1 MTIQDGPNTWD
12 DDVRQ
17 DGVLSSGSQSNPN
30 HINGGEA
37 RTAHTKRTASVPLR
51 DVPAYT
57 PMRKLKI
64 VTIGAGFSGLLF
76 AHKLQHQ
83 YAEMQNLV
91 EHKIIESREEIGGT
105 WLVNTY
111 PGIQCDVPAHIY
123 VRCSKLI
130 FMRAYSFHD
139 RHFLSILIQTGV
151 ISTHRVGKYMTTL
164 LRL

>member
-1 MTIQDGPNTWD
+1 MQDNAIQQKDVLPNRPNQA
-12 DDVRQ
+12 VNSHQ
-17 DGVLSSGSQSNPN
+17 VNSN
-30 HINGGEA
+30 E
-37 RTAHTKRTASVPLR
+37 AHTSYDDGAPPGLFR

-83 YAEMQNLV
+83 YAEMQSLV
-91 EHKIIESREEIGGT
+91 EHKIIESRDEIGGT

-123 VRCSKLI
+123 VKFLNPHVQ
-130 FMRAYSFHD
+130 AY
-139 RHFLSILIQTGV
+139 L
-151 ISTHRVGKYMTTL
+151 TTT
-164 LRL
+164 